1 MANIIQ
7 LKRGTGAASS
17 STEPAIGE
25 PVFDTGT
32 GKLYI
37 STDGSTALS
46 AMTAINAGT
55 ASSLAAD
62 NLTAG
67 DAAVTIST
75 SSGNITLDA
84 AANDSD
90 IIFKGTDGGADT
102 TFLTIDGSAVTESWL
117 GGSAPSEGGASGY
130 DVYTYN
136 IIKTGSATFVVL
148 ANLVNFA

>member
-17 STEPAIGE
+17 ATEPAIGE

-67 DAAVTIST
+67 DAAINLTTST
-75 SSGNITLDA
+75 GNITIDA
-84 AANDSD
+84 QGGDTD
-90 IIFKGTDGGADT
+90 IIFKGTDGSSDITALTLDMSEAGA
-102 TFLTIDGSAVTESWL
+102 
-117 GGSAPSEGGASGY
+117 
-130 DVYTYN
+130 
-136 IIKTGSATFVVL
+136 ATFNNKVV
-148 ANLVNFA
+148 AMGHISR

>member
-7 LKRGTGAASS
+7 LKRGTGASS
-17 STEPAIGE
+17 SATEPAIGE

-62 NLTAG
+62 NLTALLLMLKQ
-67 DAAVTIST
+67 VTQ
-75 SSGNITLDA
+75 TL
-84 AANDSD
+84 SLKEQ
-90 IIFKGTDGGADT
+90 I
-102 TFLTIDGSAVTESWL
+102 
-117 GGSAPSEGGASGY
+117 
-130 DVYTYN
+130 
-136 IIKTGSATFVVL
+136 VVQIL
-148 ANLVNFA
+148 QL